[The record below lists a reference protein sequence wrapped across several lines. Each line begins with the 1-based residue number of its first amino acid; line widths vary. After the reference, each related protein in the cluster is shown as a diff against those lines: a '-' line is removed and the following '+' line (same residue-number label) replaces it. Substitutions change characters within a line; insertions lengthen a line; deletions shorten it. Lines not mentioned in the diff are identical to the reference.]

1 VTARTGMAGYRA
13 AAGGVGLVAACAGVI
28 SYRHVQ
34 HLARHAGETPAAALL
49 LPLALDGAIAA
60 AVAVILADS
69 RRGHRPRP
77 LTWLLLALGL
87 SGSLAANIASAQP
100 EATAR
105 VIAAWPPLLLAVGV
119 EVLAGLTRPTRTT
132 VPAVPAPELAEPEH
146 PSGPEPAHHP
156 DRPEPRTP
164 APATRPAPRR
174 RRNAAAGPVRPAV
187 GPVRPAVGPA
197 ERAAAL
203 LDRWAA
209 TGEPATGAR
218 LAAELAVSDSYAR
231 RLIRD
236 WQHRRQQH
244 AASAEPLHAA

>member
-1 VTARTGMAGYRA
+1 VNARTGMVGYRA
-13 AAGGVGLVAACAGVI
+13 AAGGVALVAACAAVI

-34 HLARHAGETPAAALL
+34 RLARHAGETPAAALL

-119 EVLAGLTRPTRTT
+119 EVLAGLTRPTRT
-132 VPAVPAPELAEPEH
+132 AVPAPELAEPQH
-146 PSGPEPAHHP
+146 RSGPEHAPEPKPARAL
-156 DRPEPRTP
+156 DRPEPGTP
-164 APATRPAPRR
+164 AATRSGPRRRNTPGRRTRPATGT
-174 RRNAAAGPVRPAV
+174 AG
-187 GPVRPAVGPA
+187 
-197 ERAAAL
+197 RAAAL

-209 TGEPATGAR
+209 AGEPTTGAR
-218 LAAELAVSDSYAR
+218 LAAELDVSDSYAR

-236 WQHRRQQH
+236 WQREHP
-244 AASAEPLHAA
+244 EPLHAA